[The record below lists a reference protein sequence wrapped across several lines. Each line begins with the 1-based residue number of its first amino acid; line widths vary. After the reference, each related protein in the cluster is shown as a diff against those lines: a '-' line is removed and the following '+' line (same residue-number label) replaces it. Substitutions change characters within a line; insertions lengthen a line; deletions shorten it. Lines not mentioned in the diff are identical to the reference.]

1 MIFNHQSGGGGS
13 VQATKKLTNVSGQT
27 VQVNGQ
33 NLQSN
38 QSIEIPVGAFVNAN
52 IFGEASLKTESE
64 IIVPSRA
71 GSIQARAPVTT
82 YSAYFVM
89 PNENVNLNI

>member
-38 QSIEIPVGAFVNAN
+38 QSIEIPVGAFVNAS
-52 IFGEASLKTESE
+52 ISGEASLKTESE

-71 GSIQARAPVTT
+71 GSIQARAPVLT